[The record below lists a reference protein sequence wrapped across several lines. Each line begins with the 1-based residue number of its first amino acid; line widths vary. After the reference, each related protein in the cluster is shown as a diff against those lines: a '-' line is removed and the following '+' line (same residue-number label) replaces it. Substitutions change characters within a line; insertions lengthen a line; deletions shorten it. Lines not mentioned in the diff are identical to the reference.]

1 MANKLSVA
9 FIGTGIMGAPI
20 AGHILDAGYPVTV
33 NNRTKSKA
41 AALIERGAVWADTPA
56 EAVANADVVFTMVGY
71 PSEVEE
77 LYLAGNGLLA
87 CTKPGAVLIDLT
99 TSSPELARDIAEA
112 AQVSGRMAFDCP
124 VTGGESG
131 AIAGTLTAIV
141 GATENDIAPVRDI
154 LATFAANICC
164 FDGAGKGQAAK
175 LANQVSL
182 GACMVGMA
190 DAMAFAELSGLD
202 LEKTRQ
208 MILGGTG
215 KSGAMESLAP
225 KALDGDYKPGF
236 MVEHF
241 IKDLRLAL
249 AYADDRELALPGADV
264 AFTLYDM
271 LDAIGG
277 AKLGTQAIT
286 VLYKEEAD
294 AIAAGLDWSQYRP
307 EEHGA
312 HEEGCGC
319 GEHGDDHEC
328 GCGHHHGEDHEC
340 CGGHG
345 HDDGMSAAAAT
356 ITGSSAHELD
366 VRGTSAG
373 TLSLCDLHWLFVRP
387 VGLRKARDHQAR
399 LLDRQFCR
407 RGGSRP
413 ADLGVLAVPAGAV
426 CADRLA
432 RRFYR
437 RS

>member
-1 MANKLSVA
+1 MAWD
-9 FIGTGIMGAPI
+9 APRQRPT
-20 AGHILDAGYPVTV
+20 AYAL
-33 NNRTKSKA
+33 
-41 AALIERGAVWADTPA
+41 AALFMLLLSNLFPFVNMNVAGVTSEITLLEIPGVLFSEDYASLGTFFLLFVQLVPA
-56 EAVANADVVFTMVGY
+56 FCLITILLLVNRA
-71 PSEVEE
+71 E
-77 LYLAGNGLLA
+77 LPVRLKEQLARVLFQLKTWGMAEIFLAG
-87 CTKPGAVLIDLT
+87 VLVSFVKLMAYGSIGVG
-99 TSSPELARDIAEA
+99 SSFLPWCLFCVLQLR
-112 AQVSGRMAFDCP
+112 AFQCVDRRW
-124 VTGGESG
+124 
-131 AIAGTLTAIV
+131 LWD
-141 GATENDIAPVRDI
+141 DIAPVRDI

-271 LDAIGG
+271 LEAIGG
-277 AKLGTQAIT
+277 AKLGTQAVT

-312 HEEGCGC
+312 HEDGCGC

-345 HDDGMSAAAAT
+345 HDDG
-356 ITGSSAHELD
+356 HECCC
-366 VRGTSAG
+366 G
-373 TLSLCDLHWLFVRP
+373 H
-387 VGLRKARDHQAR
+387 HHEE
-399 LLDRQFCR
+399 
-407 RGGSRP
+407 
-413 ADLGVLAVPAGAV
+413 
-426 CADRLA
+426 
-432 RRFYR
+432 
-437 RS
+437 

>member
-41 AALIERGAVWADTPA
+41 AALIERGAAWADTPA
-56 EAVANADVVFTMVGY
+56 DAVANADVVFTMVGY

-77 LYLAGNGLLA
+77 LYLAGDGLLA

-236 MVEHF
+236 MVEHLR
-241 IKDLRLAL
+241 KDIALAL
-249 AYADDRELALPGADV
+249 RRAEDLDVAMPGAET
-264 AFTLYDM
+264 AFTLFDM
-271 LDAIGG
+271 LCQIGG
-277 AKLGTQAIT
+277 SRMGTQALSL
-286 VLYKEEAD
+286 LYSDEATG
-294 AIAAGLDWSQYRP
+294 AAAGLDWSLLNP
-307 EEHGA
+307 EDYGA
-312 HEEGCGC
+312 GDGCGC
-319 GEHGDDHEC
+319 GHEHGE
-328 GCGHHHGEDHEC
+328 GGC

-345 HDDGMSAAAAT
+345 EGHGH
-356 ITGSSAHELD
+356 GEGGCCCHHEE
-366 VRGTSAG
+366 A
-373 TLSLCDLHWLFVRP
+373 
-387 VGLRKARDHQAR
+387 
-399 LLDRQFCR
+399 
-407 RGGSRP
+407 
-413 ADLGVLAVPAGAV
+413 
-426 CADRLA
+426 
-432 RRFYR
+432 
-437 RS
+437 

>member
-41 AALIERGAVWADTPA
+41 AALVERGAVLADTPA
-56 EAVANADVVFTMVGY
+56 DAAANADVVFTMVGY

-77 LYLAGNGLLA
+77 LYLAGDGLLA

-154 LATFAANICC
+154 LSTFAATICC

-190 DAMAFAELSGLD
+190 DALAFAELSGLD

-241 IKDLRLAL
+241 IKDCAWRSPMPTTASLRCPAPTWPL
-249 AYADDRELALPGADV
+249 RFTTCSMPSV
-264 AFTLYDM
+264 APSWAPRPSRSSIRRRPMPSPPVWTGRS
-271 LDAIGG
+271 IVPRS
-277 AKLGTQAIT
+277 T
-286 VLYKEEAD
+286 VLTRK
-294 AIAAGLDWSQYRP
+294 AAVAASMATTTSAVVDTTMARTS
-307 EEHGA
+307 
-312 HEEGCGC
+312 
-319 GEHGDDHEC
+319 
-328 GCGHHHGEDHEC
+328 EC

-345 HDDGMSAAAAT
+345 HDDG
-356 ITGSSAHELD
+356 HECCC
-366 VRGTSAG
+366 GHHHG
-373 TLSLCDLHWLFVRP
+373 E
-387 VGLRKARDHQAR
+387 
-399 LLDRQFCR
+399 
-407 RGGSRP
+407 
-413 ADLGVLAVPAGAV
+413 
-426 CADRLA
+426 
-432 RRFYR
+432 
-437 RS
+437 

>member
-41 AALIERGAVWADTPA
+41 AALIERGAAWADTPA
-56 EAVANADVVFTMVGY
+56 DAVANADVVFTMVGY

-77 LYLAGNGLLA
+77 LYLAGDGLLA

-112 AQVSGRMAFDCP
+112 AQV
-124 VTGGESG
+124 
-131 AIAGTLTAIV
+131 
-141 GATENDIAPVRDI
+141 
-154 LATFAANICC
+154 FAATICC

-190 DAMAFAELSGLD
+190 DALAFAELSGLD

-277 AKLGTQAIT
+277 AKLGTQAVT

-319 GEHGDDHEC
+319 GEHDDDHEC

-345 HDDGMSAAAAT
+345 HDDG
-356 ITGSSAHELD
+356 HECCC
-366 VRGTSAG
+366 GHHHG
-373 TLSLCDLHWLFVRP
+373 E
-387 VGLRKARDHQAR
+387 
-399 LLDRQFCR
+399 
-407 RGGSRP
+407 
-413 ADLGVLAVPAGAV
+413 
-426 CADRLA
+426 
-432 RRFYR
+432 
-437 RS
+437 

>member
-41 AALIERGAVWADTPA
+41 AALIERGAAWADTPA
-56 EAVANADVVFTMVGY
+56 DAVANADVVFTMVGY

-77 LYLAGNGLLA
+77 LYLAGDGLLA

-131 AIAGTLTAIV
+131 AISGTLTAIV

-154 LATFAANICC
+154 LATFAATICC
-164 FDGAGKGQAAK
+164 FDDAGKGQAAK

-312 HEEGCGC
+312 HEDGCGC

-345 HDDGMSAAAAT
+345 HDDG
-356 ITGSSAHELD
+356 HECCC
-366 VRGTSAG
+366 GHHHG
-373 TLSLCDLHWLFVRP
+373 E
-387 VGLRKARDHQAR
+387 
-399 LLDRQFCR
+399 
-407 RGGSRP
+407 
-413 ADLGVLAVPAGAV
+413 
-426 CADRLA
+426 
-432 RRFYR
+432 
-437 RS
+437 

>member
-41 AALIERGAVWADTPA
+41 AALIQRGAVWADTPA
-56 EAVANADVVFTMVGY
+56 DAAANADVVFTMVGY

-77 LYLAGNGLLA
+77 LYLAGDGLLA

-141 GATENDIAPVRDI
+141 APPRTTSRRSATSLPPLRPTSAASTAPARAR
-154 LATFAANICC
+154 LPSSPTRCRWALHGRHGRRHGICR
-164 FDGAGKGQAAK
+164 
-175 LANQVSL
+175 
-182 GACMVGMA
+182 
-190 DAMAFAELSGLD
+190 AERLD

-215 KSGAMESLAP
+215 KSGAMESLAT

-312 HEEGCGC
+312 HEDGCGC

-345 HDDGMSAAAAT
+345 HDDG
-356 ITGSSAHELD
+356 HECCC
-366 VRGTSAG
+366 GHHHG
-373 TLSLCDLHWLFVRP
+373 E
-387 VGLRKARDHQAR
+387 
-399 LLDRQFCR
+399 
-407 RGGSRP
+407 
-413 ADLGVLAVPAGAV
+413 
-426 CADRLA
+426 
-432 RRFYR
+432 
-437 RS
+437 

>member
-56 EAVANADVVFTMVGY
+56 DAAANADVVFTMVGY

-77 LYLAGNGLLA
+77 LYLAGDGLLA

-249 AYADDRELALPGADV
+249 AYADDRELALPGAVEAADVGRKGGKDV
-264 AFTLYDM
+264 ADRR
-271 LDAIGG
+271 DVV
-277 AKLGTQAIT
+277 LGSAHDSRERTGDSAR
-286 VLYKEEAD
+286 L
-294 AIAAGLDWSQYRP
+294 AAGLDWSQYRP

-312 HEEGCGC
+312 HEDGCGC

-345 HDDGMSAAAAT
+345 HDDG
-356 ITGSSAHELD
+356 HECCC
-366 VRGTSAG
+366 GHHHG
-373 TLSLCDLHWLFVRP
+373 E
-387 VGLRKARDHQAR
+387 
-399 LLDRQFCR
+399 
-407 RGGSRP
+407 
-413 ADLGVLAVPAGAV
+413 
-426 CADRLA
+426 
-432 RRFYR
+432 
-437 RS
+437 

>member
-20 AGHILDAGYPVTV
+20 AGHILDAG
-33 NNRTKSKA
+33 
-41 AALIERGAVWADTPA
+41 
-56 EAVANADVVFTMVGY
+56 
-71 PSEVEE
+71 
-77 LYLAGNGLLA
+77 
-87 CTKPGAVLIDLT
+87 
-99 TSSPELARDIAEA
+99 SPELARDIAEA

-154 LATFAANICC
+154 LAAFAANICC

-182 GACMVGMA
+182 GACMVG
-190 DAMAFAELSGLD
+190 ELSGLD

-215 KSGAMESLAP
+215 KSGAMESLAT

-312 HEEGCGC
+312 HADGCGC
-319 GEHGDDHEC
+319 G
-328 GCGHHHGEDHEC
+328 EC

-345 HDDGMSAAAAT
+345 HDDG
-356 ITGSSAHELD
+356 HECCC
-366 VRGTSAG
+366 GHHHG
-373 TLSLCDLHWLFVRP
+373 E
-387 VGLRKARDHQAR
+387 
-399 LLDRQFCR
+399 
-407 RGGSRP
+407 
-413 ADLGVLAVPAGAV
+413 
-426 CADRLA
+426 
-432 RRFYR
+432 
-437 RS
+437 